1 MKAPRLILA
10 CLLLLASCKTQQP
23 VTPPANPTVLAPVV
37 VAVDEAAQAAAAV
50 AKAQAERDSKLA
62 ASMEVVDR
70 QNKAAPKSPQQIIIE
85 AEITFSLRLLGS
97 VAVSPEDRAAAAERE
112 TLFAQ
117 GRADEARKLYADAS
131 AKADALNS
139 QIAAANAQRDA
150 ALARASE
157 EITKAAQ
164 ALAAQQ
170 AQHLADMK
178 AKDAAHK
185 NALDALRNEMN
196 NQVMRDQ
203 VAWFNRI
210 GAGCEG
216 AAILIVGLC
225 FAFGGLVALRKFGPI
240 ALFLGVAGLL
250 CFGLAQIVGLW
261 WFKWAVLSAVL
272 VAVVWV
278 GVFLYRH
285 YRQGDLKAEVDARAA
300 KIKGVLG
307 DVVGG
312 VEDVRKALKETGSI
326 TKERANE
333 ILREWITETDG
344 TAAAVD
350 EVRREKGLI

>member
-1 MKAPRLILA
+1 MRFLSLIIA
-10 CLLLLASCKTQQP
+10 LLFLPACKTVKP

-37 VAVDEAAQAAAAV
+37 VAVDEAAQAAAAA
-50 AKAQAERDSKLA
+50 AKAQAERDSKLV

-131 AKADALNS
+131 AKADALNA

-170 AQHLADMK
+170 AKHLADMEK
-178 AKDAAHK
+178 LQTAHRQDLADARSEV
-185 NALDALRNEMN
+185 L
-196 NQVMRDQ
+196 RDQ

-210 GAGCEG
+210 GAGCE
-216 AAILIVGLC
+216 AAALLIVAGC
-225 FAFGGLVALRKFGPI
+225 FFFGGLVALRKFGPI

-250 CFGLAQIVGLW
+250 CFGMAQIVGLP
-261 WFKWAVLSAVL
+261 WFKWACLAAVL
-272 VAVVWV
+272 IVVVWV

-285 YRQGDLKAEVDARAA
+285 YKQGDLKAEVETRAA

-350 EVRREKGLI
+350 EVRREKGLL